1 MNFSVQWFPLLP
13 VPVILLTGAGLAG
26 LLAFGT
32 LMLRKKGVPL
42 GSAALLAV
50 LRGAMIVVFMAGLLR
65 PVVSVPRTTTL
76 APDALVLVDASASM
90 GQPAGANSTRWAEAR
105 RTLESSPALTAA
117 AKTHKLHWFQ
127 FDRRATSLDS
137 AAALQGVNAE
147 GDRTDVAS
155 SLESAF
161 QHVRLQNA
169 AAGRDSLPT
178 RVLLVSDGLDQGSR
192 SAAQAAHELG
202 LVIDVLA
209 PAAES
214 GASDAAARIVDIQG
228 ASRVLLGSETA
239 LQVTV
244 RAAAASE
251 GMMLVVE
258 EEGREV
264 ARRDLGKLSP
274 GQETR
279 VAIDQKPTEAG
290 LKRYK
295 AKLVRGDAAVGPARA
310 INVQVTDRR
319 HDVLML
325 EDSWRW
331 DFKYLKRVF
340 EDDPTFTFTAMLSRG
355 NGIYVQF
362 GEPDRRVQLGGFPRS
377 RAELDGFETI
387 ILGNCDPQTW
397 PRGTARNLAAA
408 VSEGGKSLIVLGGP
422 HLAKWVDVAELA
434 QLLPVEIA
442 RETGTPVSGKM
453 ELKLTPEGAAT
464 SWFTVG
470 PNRPAAEAGS
480 SSALPDVEHVYPA
493 VRKRPAATVLVETAA
508 QSNSYGPLAVIAEH
522 SYGRGHVLFIGT
534 DTLWHWQTLGPR
546 DDMGVTLYTSFW
558 QQALRGMAPPEP
570 TAADVQLWL
579 RPERTI
585 YRTTDRVRL
594 TAELQ
599 TRAHETRKAE
609 RPVEVTSTVVLPD
622 GKRLPLDLLADPR
635 DPSRRTAWFD
645 ATQSGRYRIEAAAR
659 NESNAVS
666 DVATV
671 IEVVPRAGER
681 DPAPVDVAYL
691 ARLASETGG
700 RVVDPQAEDG
710 WLKPEAASTVKTVRA
725 QSFDLWHNFTMLLAL
740 CVLLAADWT
749 LRLFRGFV

>member
-26 LLAFGT
+26 LLVFGT
-32 LMLRKKGVPL
+32 LMLRKKGVPAS
-42 GSAALLAV
+42 SAALMAI

-65 PVVSVPRTTTL
+65 PVVSIPRTTTL

-105 RTLESSPALTAA
+105 KTLEASPALASA
-117 AKTHKLHWFQ
+117 GKSHKLHWFS
-127 FDRRATSLDS
+127 FDRRAQASNS
-137 AAALQGVNAE
+137 ASALENVKAE
-147 GDRTDVAS
+147 GERTDVAA

-161 QHVRLQNA
+161 QHVRLQTV

-192 SAAQAAHELG
+192 SAAQAARELG
-202 LVIDVLA
+202 LVVDVLT

-214 GASDAAARIVDIQG
+214 GASDAAAKIVDIQG
-228 ASRVLLGSETA
+228 ANRVLLGAETS

-244 RAAAASE
+244 RAAAATE
-251 GMMLVVE
+251 GMTLVVE

-264 ARRDLGKLSP
+264 ARREVEKLAP

-279 VAIDQKPTEAG
+279 VVIDQKPTEAG
-290 LKRYK
+290 LKRFT
-295 AKLVRGDAAVGPARA
+295 AKLVRGEAAIGAPRA

-377 RAELDGFETI
+377 RTELDGFETI

-408 VSEGGKSLIVLGGP
+408 VSEGGKSLIILGGP

-434 QLLPVEIA
+434 QLLPVEISQ
-442 RETGTPVSGKM
+442 ETGTPVSGEM
-453 ELKLTPEGAAT
+453 QLKLTPEGAAT

-470 PNRPAAEAGS
+470 SNRPTPGSAAAS
-480 SSALPDVEHVYPA
+480 DLPDVEHVYPA

-508 QSNSYGPLAVIAEH
+508 QSNAYGPLAVIAEH

-599 TRAHETRKAE
+599 ARTKDSRKGE
-609 RPVEVTSTVVLPD
+609 RPVEVSSTVVLPD
-622 GKRLPLDLLADPR
+622 GKRIPLDLQADPR
-635 DPSRRTAWFD
+635 DPTRRTAWFD

-671 IEVVPRAGER
+671 IEVTPRAGER
-681 DPAPVDVAYL
+681 DPAPVDVAWL

-700 RVVDPQAEDG
+700 RVIDPQAEDG
-710 WLKPEAASTVKTVRA
+710 WIKSDAVSTVKTVRA